1 MIERV
6 DAFLRRNLTV
16 LSLANGFLLAL
27 SLLSGCRD
35 RREDLTWQRIQ
46 DQGSLRVAVDPNWV
60 PFEYI
65 DGSGQLAGFD
75 VDLAYELGRR
85 MGLDVDLITGL
96 SFDGLF
102 DGLAAGQADAI
113 ISAVVVD
120 MGRSADF
127 SYSTPYFDAGQ
138 VLVVGPR
145 KPDIDNIEDLS
156 GGALAVELGS
166 EGDRIARHWARRLID
181 LSIWHTDSSDEA
193 VAALREKRADA
204 ALLDRATALILLRAD
219 QERNVS
225 NGEQM
230 TESSELRIPGDP
242 LTGEQYAVVVR
253 REDKALLR
261 AINDVLAQMR
271 RDGTLE
277 VLERKWLGP

>member
-1 MIERV
+1 M
-6 DAFLRRNLTV
+6 
-16 LSLANGFLLAL
+16 
-27 SLLSGCRD
+27 
-35 RREDLTWQRIQ
+35 
-46 DQGSLRVAVDPNWV
+46 DPNWV

-85 MGLDVDLITGL
+85 MGLEVDLITRL

-127 SYSTPYFDAGQ
+127 GYSTPYFDAGQ
-138 VLVVGPR
+138 VLVVGP
-145 KPDIDNIEDLS
+145 KNPDIDNIEDLA
-156 GGALAVELGS
+156 GGVLAVELGS
-166 EGDRIARHWARRLID
+166 EGDRVARHWARRMID
-181 LSIWHTDSSDEA
+181 LSLWHTDSPDEA
-193 VAALREKRADA
+193 FAALIEKQADA
-204 ALLDRATALILLRAD
+204 ALLDRATALILLKAKAD
-219 QERNVS
+219 RKAS
-225 NGEQM
+225 GGEL
-230 TESSELRIPGDP
+230 TAGRSELRISGDP

-261 AINDVLAQMR
+261 AINDVLAEMR
-271 RDGTLE
+271 SDGTLE
-277 VLERKWLGP
+277 RLERKWLGP